1 VLAYALRRL
10 LDAIPTLFVS
20 SVLIFLLL
28 RLLPGD
34 PALVLAGSQATPE
47 AVEQVRQSMGLT
59 QPLPVQYA
67 IWLGHVLQGDLGT
80 SVFTHVPVATLLSQ
94 RVPATLTLALVGLL
108 ISVILALV
116 LGLAGALNQRS
127 PIDWCIS
134 AFAGLSISIPS
145 FWLGI
150 LMILLFSVALGW
162 LPPGGLGNF
171 AEDPIQAL
179 KSLIMPAVALS
190 LPGAVALSRLVRA
203 TMLEVLY
210 EDYIRTARAKGLA
223 AEAVVIGHAFRNAL
237 IPILTAVGIEFGRL
251 LGGAVI
257 IESVFGWA
265 GIGTLMLTSIS
276 NRDYTVVQSSLLL
289 LVSAFVLI
297 NLLIDVSYG
306 FIDPRVRVGA

>member
-1 VLAYALRRL
+1 VLAHTLRRL

-20 SVLIFLLL
+20 SVVIFLLL

-67 IWLGHVLQGDLGT
+67 IWLGHVLRGDLGT
-80 SVFTHVPVATLLSQ
+80 SVFTHVPVATLLAQ
-94 RVPATLTLALVGLL
+94 RTPATLTLALVGLL
-108 ISVILALV
+108 LSVVLALV
-116 LGLAGALNQRS
+116 LGLASALNQRS

-134 AFAGLSISIPS
+134 AFAGLSISVPS

-162 LPPGGLGNF
+162 LPPGGRGDF
-171 AEDPIQAL
+171 AEDPVEAL
-179 KSLIMPAVALS
+179 KSLVMPAVALS
-190 LPGAVALSRLVRA
+190 LPGAVALSRLVKA
-203 TMLEVLY
+203 TLLEVLY

-223 AEAVVIGHAFRNAL
+223 AQAVVIGHAFRNAL
-237 IPILTAVGIEFGRL
+237 IPIMTAVGIEFGRL

-257 IESVFGWA
+257 VESVFGWA

-289 LVSAFVLI
+289 LVTVFVLV
-297 NLLIDVSYG
+297 NLLVDVSYG